1 MTTTTERS
9 TARGKARSTQP
20 KQSVPLREHPT
31 LKEIVGDSFMNAF
44 DYAMKLMEWA
54 EQEIEST
61 SVAYPEHADRLWHS
75 FKLLKPTAEMMGTE
89 FVYRSHCRELLNR
102 VVAGK
107 DTRPGTAAECCI
119 ACSETSTI
127 APFNVAG
134 TGLYMRMW
142 VLADFPDV
150 DFPREHYEAIKA
162 DAIDENEQ
170 LVRRKLACAWRQ
182 LPKVIEHS
190 SGCPAT
196 KEAENAKAKAKR

>member
-1 MTTTTERS
+1 MTATKPC
-9 TARGKARSTQP
+9 TARGKARRARHKPS
-20 KQSVPLREHPT
+20 SPLKEHPG
-31 LKEIVGDSFMNAF
+31 LKEIVGDSFMSAF

-54 EQEIEST
+54 EQEIESM
-61 SVAYPEHADRLWHS
+61 SAAHPEHADRIWHS
-75 FKLLKPTAEMMGTE
+75 FKLLKPTADLMGTE

-102 VVAGK
+102 VVAGE

-119 ACSETSTI
+119 ACNETSAI

-134 TGLYMRMW
+134 TGFYMRMW
-142 VLADFPDV
+142 VLADFPDI
-150 DFPREHYEAIKA
+150 DFPLEHYEAIKA

-190 SGCPAT
+190 PGCPAT
-196 KEAENAKAKAKR
+196 KEAEKAKGRAKR